1 MLVSLRTTYLK
12 FIVQYLLNHIESLIF
27 CSPSPISV
35 KEIQRVLE
43 DLFGTEVPKQ
53 DIENA
58 IKMLQKRYEQA
69 DFAIEIKA
77 IAGGFQFL
85 TKTEFQ
91 SSVSLLLTQRAK
103 RKLSKSAIET
113 LALVAYKQPIT
124 KSKLEAIRGV
134 SCDYAV
140 QKLLEK
146 ELLVIKGKDKT
157 AGRPLLYGTSDK
169 FMHYFGINSL
179 DDLPM
184 PEDLSAEDVET
195 AQKQARLQSHL
206 EDEEGDEFSLFKF
219 QRGTKAIQDKKNTN
233 ND

>member
-1 MLVSLRTTYLK
+1 M
-12 FIVQYLLNHIESLIF
+12 QYLLNHIESLIF
-27 CSPSPISV
+27 CSPSPIST
-35 KEIQRVLE
+35 KEIEKVLSE
-43 DLFGTEVPKQ
+43 LFGTDVPTK
-53 DIENA
+53 DIEEA
-58 IKMLQKRYEQA
+58 IEVLQHRYEKA

-85 TKTEFQ
+85 TKSEFQ
-91 SSVSLLLTQRAK
+91 SSVSLLLIQRAK

-113 LALVAYKQPIT
+113 LALIAYKQPIT

-157 AGRPLLYGTSDK
+157 PGRPILYGTSDK

-179 DDLPM
+179 DDLPL
-184 PEDLSAEDVET
+184 PEDLSAQDVES
-195 AQKQARLQSHL
+195 AQKQAKLQSDL
-206 EDEEGDEFSLFKF
+206 EDEEGDEFSLFQF
-219 QRGTKAIQDKKNTN
+219 QRGTKAIQDKKSQEKGEN

>member
-1 MLVSLRTTYLK
+1 M
-12 FIVQYLLNHIESLIF
+12 QYLLNHIESLIF

-35 KEIQRVLE
+35 KEIQKVLE
-43 DLFGTEVPKQ
+43 ELFGTEVPKK
-53 DIENA
+53 DIEDA
-58 IKMLQKRYEQA
+58 IEVLQKRYEQA
-69 DFAIEIKA
+69 DFSIEIKA

-85 TKTEFQ
+85 TKPEFQ
-91 SSVSLLLTQRAK
+91 SSISLLLTQRAK

-113 LALVAYKQPIT
+113 LALIAYKQPIT
-124 KSKLEAIRGV
+124 KAKLEAIRGV

-157 AGRPLLYGTSDK
+157 AGRPILYGTSDK

-195 AQKQARLQSHL
+195 AQKQAKLQSQA
-206 EDEEGDEFSLFKF
+206 EGEEGDEFSLFKF
-219 QRGTKAIQDKKNTN
+219 QRGAKAIQDKKNQEN
-233 ND
+233 EKND

>member
-1 MLVSLRTTYLK
+1 M
-12 FIVQYLLNHIESLIF
+12 QYLLNHIESLIF

-43 DLFGTEVPKQ
+43 ELFGTEVPKK
-53 DIENA
+53 DIDDA
-58 IKMLQKRYEQA
+58 IDVLQKRYEQA

-85 TKTEFQ
+85 TKSEFQ
-91 SSVSLLLTQRAK
+91 SSISLLLTQRAK

-113 LALVAYKQPIT
+113 LALIAYKQPIT

-195 AQKQARLQSHL
+195 AQKQARLQSKT
-206 EDEEGDEFSLFKF
+206 EDDEGDEFSLFQF
-219 QRGTKAIQDKKNTN
+219 QRGTKAIQDKKNQEKN
-233 ND
+233 QEKEEDNDD

>member
-1 MLVSLRTTYLK
+1 M
-12 FIVQYLLNHIESLIF
+12 QYLLNHIESLIF
-27 CSPSPISV
+27 CSPSPIST
-35 KEIQRVLE
+35 KEIERVLSE
-43 DLFGTEVPKQ
+43 LFGTDVPKK
-53 DIENA
+53 DIEEA
-58 IKMLQKRYEQA
+58 IEVLQKRYEQA

-77 IAGGFQFL
+77 IAGGVQFL
-85 TKTEFQ
+85 TKFEFQ

-113 LALVAYKQPIT
+113 LALIAYKQPIT

-146 ELLVIKGKDKT
+146 ELLVIKGKEKT
-157 AGRPLLYGTSDK
+157 PGRPILYGTSDK

-184 PEDLSAEDVET
+184 PEDLSVEDVEN
-195 AQKQARLQSHL
+195 AQEQAKLQARA
-206 EDEEGDEFSLFKF
+206 EEEEGDKFSLFKF
-219 QRGTKAIQDKKNTN
+219 KQGTEAIQNKKNQEED
-233 ND
+233 NDDD

>member
-1 MLVSLRTTYLK
+1 M
-12 FIVQYLLNHIESLIF
+12 QYLLNHIESLIF
-27 CSPSPISV
+27 CSSTPISV
-35 KEIQRVLE
+35 KEIQKVLE
-43 DLFGTEVPKQ
+43 ELFGTEVSKK
-53 DIENA
+53 DIEDA
-58 IKMLQKRYEQA
+58 VQALQKRYEQA
-69 DFAIEIKA
+69 DFAIEIKS

-113 LALVAYKQPIT
+113 LALIAYKQPIT

-157 AGRPLLYGTSDK
+157 PGRPILYGTSEK

-184 PEDLSAEDVET
+184 PEDLSAQDVES
-195 AQKQARLQSHL
+195 AQKQAKLQSKS
-206 EDEEGDEFSLFKF
+206 EDDEGDEFSLFQF
-219 QRGTKAIQDKKNTN
+219 QRGTKAIQAKKNQEKDDN
-233 ND
+233 G

>member
-1 MLVSLRTTYLK
+1 M
-12 FIVQYLLNHIESLIF
+12 QYLLNHIESLIF
-27 CSPSPISV
+27 CSPSPISI
-35 KEIQRVLE
+35 KEIQRVLGE
-43 DLFGTEVPKQ
+43 LFGTEVPKK
-53 DIENA
+53 DIEDA
-58 IKMLQKRYEQA
+58 IDVLQKRYEQA

-113 LALVAYKQPIT
+113 LALIAYKQPIT
-124 KSKLEAIRGV
+124 KAKIEAIRGV
-134 SCDYAV
+134 NCDYAV

-184 PEDLSAEDVET
+184 PEDLSVEDVEN
-195 AQKQARLQSHL
+195 AQKQAKLQSQL

-219 QRGTKAIQDKKNTN
+219 QRGTQAIQNKKNQENENN